1 MFEKVAAIIAEIMNV
16 DVCDITQ
23 RTPLRGPDGMNEM
36 DFARLVIALEKRF
49 GVTVYD
55 VDAVT
60 FFFVEDVCNYLT
72 PLTGGKKAERNDD
85 ESPIDLDEY
94 FYSE

>member
-1 MFEKVAAIIAEIMNV
+1 MFEKIAAIVAEIMNV
-16 DVCDITQ
+16 DISDITQ
-23 RTPLRGPDGMNEM
+23 RTPLRGADGMNEM

-60 FFFVEDVCNYLT
+60 FSFVEDVCRYLA
-72 PLTGGKKAERNDD
+72 PLVGDKTAARNAD